1 MCGRFHSDPSQVTE
15 WHVILFPGL
24 HQILFP
30 SRCLGCSVLHQGL
43 CSQCRKDWIMHAHTS
58 LLKEIPILSSIQ
70 YSKTVARILL
80 ASKEDGIEEADDL
93 VLEAMLLSTR
103 KLVGLIGK
111 FPTIIPMP
119 SSPSANRR
127 RGRKYVSHL
136 ATRLSAIEGIQTCD
150 VLFYSRK
157 VIDQSTLDANARA
170 RNLSGAMSVKV
181 RAARIR
187 PVVLLDDLVTSGA
200 TFSEAIR
207 VLIDGGYTPVAGI
220 TAFLAHP
227 LR

>member
-1 MCGRFHSDPSQVTE
+1 MYGHKS
-15 WHVILFPGL
+15 HLN
-24 HQILFP
+24 
-30 SRCLGCSVLHQGL
+30 
-43 CSQCRKDWIMHAHTS
+43 
-58 LLKEIPILSSIQ
+58 EIPLLSSIH

-93 VLEAMLLSTR
+93 VLEAMIFSFR
-103 KLVGLIGK
+103 KLVGIIGA
-111 FPTIIPMP
+111 FPLIIPMP

-127 RGRKYVSHL
+127 RGRKYISHL
-136 ATRLSAIEGIQTCD
+136 AKRLSAIEGIQSKD
-150 VLFYSRK
+150 VLFHSRK
-157 VIDQSTLDANARA
+157 VLDQSQLDAVGRA
-170 RNLSGAMSVKV
+170 RNLSGSMSLKV
-181 RAARIR
+181 EPRRLR

-207 VLIDGGYTPVAGI
+207 VLNDGGYTPVAGI